1 MKYFTLEEAEA
12 LLPELEK
19 IYAAISEL
27 AARAE
32 AKGAA
37 ISKLEAAGGDA
48 SQLAIERSQLQ
59 FLAKSVHERLQGIVA
74 LGAVPKGL
82 SPALVDFPS
91 RLGGREVCLC
101 WKLGEKR
108 IGFYHGGKEG
118 FAGRRPLPG
127 K

>member
-1 MKYFTLEEAEA
+1 VRYFTLAEAEA
-12 LLPELEK
+12 LLPEIEK
-19 IYAAISEL
+19 IYEAVSEL

-37 ISKLEAAGGDA
+37 ISKLEASGGDA
-48 SQLAIERSQLQ
+48 SQLAIERSQFQ
-59 FLAKSVHERLQGIVA
+59 FLANSVHERLQDIVD

-82 SPALVDFPS
+82 APALVDFPS
-91 RLGGREVCLC
+91 RLGGREVYLC

-108 IGFYHGGKEG
+108 IAFYHGVEEG
-118 FAGRRPLPG
+118 FSGRQPLPR